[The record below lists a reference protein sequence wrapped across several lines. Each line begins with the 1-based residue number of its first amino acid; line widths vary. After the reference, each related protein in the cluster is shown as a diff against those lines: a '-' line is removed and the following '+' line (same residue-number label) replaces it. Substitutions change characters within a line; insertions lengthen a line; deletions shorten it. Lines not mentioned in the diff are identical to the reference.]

1 VERRHEY
8 RPVLFFLA
16 TYVVTWIPWFAGIY
30 LATRPGGQRY
40 ASLFGYIG
48 LLGPL
53 AVTIVLILTSG
64 SRALKAD
71 FRSRFSPR
79 RLRPPYVIL
88 AITMPAVLMYLS
100 IWLSLAFRQSA
111 DQFRFSRDGNMLG
124 MIILAM
130 IVAPIVEEISW
141 RGYGVDSLRAKR
153 GTLASTLLFGG
164 LWSLWHAPLVLL
176 PGTYQHEVAGMD
188 NSLFLVNFFL
198 SAIPAAIIANWLYY
212 SNHRSI
218 LVGILFHSMAN
229 AAAEVPS
236 AGQVTK
242 SIATVLWGVVALAII
257 AFDRTTF
264 AGGPRDFVADLSH
277 SSTET

>member
-1 VERRHEY
+1 M
-8 RPVLFFLA
+8 
-16 TYVVTWIPWFAGIY
+16 
-30 LATRPGGQRY
+30 
-40 ASLFGYIG
+40 G

-53 AVTIVLILTSG
+53 AVTLVLILTSG
-64 SRALKAD
+64 SKALKAD

-88 AITMPAVLMYLS
+88 AITMPAVMMYLS
-100 IWLSLAFRQSA
+100 IWLSLAFGQSA
-111 DQFRFSRDGNMLG
+111 DQFRLSRDSNMLG

-130 IVAPIVEEISW
+130 IVAPIIEEISW
-141 RGYGVDSLRAKR
+141 RGYGVDSLRAKG

-176 PGTYQHEVAGMD
+176 PGTYQHEVAAMD
-188 NSLFLVNFFL
+188 NPLFLVNFFV
-198 SAIPAAIIANWLYY
+198 SAIPAAVIANWLYY
-212 SNHRSI
+212 RNHRSI
-218 LVGILFHSMAN
+218 LVVILFHSMAN

-242 SIATVLWGVVALAII
+242 SIATVVWGVVALAII

-264 AGGPRDFVADLSH
+264 AGGPRNFVAEVSH
-277 SSTET
+277 STRET